1 MDELLALGASA
12 VDLAGAALD
21 FAEAWGGIA
30 LDLGV
35 AVLAVVALIAA
46 LCRVDA
52 LRYRQHRMSIILM
65 HVGIGF
71 GCVFAGMHALLGQTD
86 TVDVAM
92 VATSLAWMRASYRNW
107 RNGVP
112 AQYSTSPAPFDE
124 APQPVP
130 QAVDAK

>member
-1 MDELLALGASA
+1 MDELLALGTYAG
-12 VDLAGAALD
+12 DLFAAAFD

-30 LDLGV
+30 LDLVV
-35 AVLAVVALIAA
+35 AVAAVVALIAS

-52 LRYRQHRMSIILM
+52 LRYRRHRMSIILM
-65 HVGIGF
+65 HVGIGI

-86 TVDVAM
+86 TVDIAM

-112 AQYSTSPAPFDE
+112 AQYSTSPAPLDE
-124 APQPVP
+124 VPPQV
-130 QAVDAK
+130 QQVVDAK